1 VISRRVVLGTVLGA
15 SVTAWVSACGGGDT
29 SDGPTAPEGGDSD
42 PGETPGS
49 KPLTAAQLDRMAS
62 LLFDNYDAG
71 GATFAY
77 AGKLTGDDSLALQ
90 GEIDWKNHVG
100 HATVVSKAA
109 ERNVVE
115 VIWGPNV
122 VLERRPTL
130 NALAKTLGRG
140 DFDWVARPATESNR
154 ELDAALAI
162 VTGLASQQR
171 DNPQLFG
178 SKAGS
183 AFLRTDTLRETP
195 VEVLRFGERVIFWVS
210 TTDGTMM
217 RLESNSENGL
227 RPRVVDILTRGT
239 QTIREPEPS
248 RVVDVALL
256 NELYEADTSS

>member
-1 VISRRVVLGTVLGA
+1 VLLGA
-15 SVTAWVSACGGGDT
+15 CGSSNGERSQGST
-29 SDGPTAPEGGDSD
+29 SPNNPDNGSD
-42 PGETPGS
+42 NGSDDPPGS
-49 KPLTAAQLDRMAS
+49 KPLTAAQLDTMAS
-62 LLFDNYDAG
+62 LLFDNYDDG
-71 GATFAY
+71 GAIFSY

-90 GEIDWKNHVG
+90 GEIDWRNHVG
-100 HATVVSKAA
+100 HATVASKVA

-130 NALAKTLGRG
+130 IALAKTLGRG

-178 SKAGS
+178 SKQGS
-183 AFLRTDTLRETP
+183 AFLRSDTLRDTP
-195 VEVLRFGERVIFWVS
+195 VEVLRFGERVVFWVS
-210 TTDGTMM
+210 TADRTMM

-227 RPRVVDILTRGT
+227 RPRVVDILTRGK

-248 RVVDVALL
+248 RVVDIALIS
-256 NELYEADTSS
+256 ELYEADTSS